1 MLNFVARIG
10 ADLSAAAPR
19 LVTGL
24 VLSIAGL
31 YLPGMPNLAQ
41 AADGVIE
48 EVIVTAQKRNQNV
61 QDVPISITAL
71 TAAEIERR
79 NVEDVLDVAY
89 KTPGVVGALQ
99 AGVPSFVIR
108 GIGTN
113 DFGSAADP
121 AVGIYLDGVYTAR
134 TVASLIGLY
143 DAERIEV
150 IKGPQGTLFGRSA
163 AAGAISVI
171 SRKPDATR
179 EFSAKLEYGNYDHT
193 RVLASANLP
202 LSDTAFLRVAALSH
216 QRDGYIENK
225 INGDELGD
233 VDDKGVRAALRLL
246 PADNLDITLSADY
259 IKSDTLGVGLRSAT
273 IVGYPGTGTSKFDDV
288 AHDITDPV
296 SELENMGASLH
307 AKLDLT
313 DQLSLTSIT
322 AYREYEFTILEDDD
336 GSFVELL
343 ATGTLP
349 EQSDTFSQELRLDWS
364 GEHFSWML
372 GASYFQEDISVD
384 GIAQSNLDVLFGP
397 GSGGAFDERSYSS
410 GDYTS
415 YSIYAD
421 VTVELSE
428 RTTLIA
434 GLRWS
439 YDEKDFELF
448 VPPNPAIGVNLLFGG
463 VDPQAQLD
471 EDWDS
476 VQPRA
481 VLQYRPAKDVMTY
494 ISAARGYKTGGFGS
508 FELQPPFDPDYVWY
522 YESGVKSSLA
532 DGTMQLNAA
541 VFYYDYEDLLVTPQV
556 GLALQ
561 TTNAS
566 EASGQGAE
574 VEMLWLPTPALS
586 LSASVAY
593 LDAEYD
599 KFLQGELDP
608 FTFLPTTTDR
618 SGNTLTRAPEWQYNL
633 GAEYDLQLG
642 NLGVL
647 TIGTEYVFQSEVFF
661 HTANDD
667 FRSQDDYGLL
677 AARIALTAPDGGWQV
692 SLFGENLLGE
702 DYLIDAGGLAEVL
715 LSPTTL
721 AGPPMTFG
729 VELEFNL

>member
-1 MLNFVARIG
+1 MLKFRQCSQLGVILTLAL
-10 ADLSAAAPR
+10 AASAAH
-19 LVTGL
+19 
-24 VLSIAGL
+24 
-31 YLPGMPNLAQ
+31 AQ
-41 AADGVIE
+41 NDEPSTIE
-48 EVIVTAQKRNQNV
+48 EIIVTAQKRDQNL

-71 TAAEIERR
+71 TNATLERR
-79 NVEDVLDVAY
+79 NIEDVLDVAY

-163 AAGAISVI
+163 AAGAISIV
-171 SRKPDATR
+171 STQPNETLS
-179 EFSAKLEYGNYDHT
+179 FSAKLEYGNYDHT
-193 RVLASANLP
+193 RVLASANVP
-202 LSDTAFLRVAALSH
+202 LSDTVFLRVAALSH

-225 INGDELGD
+225 LNGDELGD
-233 VDDKGVRAALRLL
+233 VDDRGVRAALRMV
-246 PADNLDITLSADY
+246 PTDALDITFSADY
-259 IKSDTLGVGLRSAT
+259 IKSETLGVGLKSAT
-273 IVGYPGTGTSKFDDV
+273 IGGFPGVDMSKFGDV
-288 AHDITDPV
+288 AHDIIDPV
-296 SELENMGASLH
+296 SELENMGAALH
-307 AKLDLT
+307 VGFDLT
-313 DQLSLTSIT
+313 DQFSLTSIT
-322 AYREYEFTILEDDD
+322 AYREYEFTIIEDDD

-349 EQSDTFSQELRLDWS
+349 EESQTFSQELRLDWV
-364 GEHFSWML
+364 GEGISWML

-384 GIAQSNLDVLFGP
+384 GIARSNLDVLFGP
-397 GSGGAFDERSYSS
+397 GSGGSFDERSYSS
-410 GDYTS
+410 GEYTS
-415 YSIYAD
+415 YSVYAD
-421 VTVELSE
+421 VTVDLSE

-463 VDPQAQLD
+463 VNPRANLE

-476 VQPRA
+476 VQPRV
-481 VLQYRPAKDVMTY
+481 VLQYRPNESVMTY
-494 ISAARGYKTGGFGS
+494 LSAARGYKPGGFGS
-508 FELQPPFDPDYVWY
+508 FELQPAFDPEYVWN
-522 YESGVKSSLA
+522 YEAGVKSSMA
-532 DGTMQLNAA
+532 DGTLQLNAA
-541 VFYYDYEDLLVTPQV
+541 LFYYDYEDLQVTTQV

-574 VEMLWLPTPALS
+574 LEMRWLPLPQFS

-593 LDAEYD
+593 LKAEYD

-608 FTFLPTTTDR
+608 FTFLPVTTDR

-633 GAEYDLQLG
+633 GAEYDI
-642 NLGVL
+642 NLGDFGNL
-647 TIGTEYVFQSEVFF
+647 TIGAEYVFQSEVFF
-661 HTANDD
+661 HAANNR

-677 AARIALTAPDGGWQV
+677 GARIALRAPDEKWQV
-692 SLFGENLLGE
+692 SLFGENLLDE

-715 LSPTTL
+715 FSPTTL
-721 AGPPMTFG
+721 AGLPATYG
-729 VELEFNL
+729 IELQLDL